1 MPKTMRVME
10 ITTPLGDDVLLF
22 HSLHAREELSRLGE
36 YQLELLSPKANI
48 KADDILGKNVTVKLA
63 LQDDKTRYFNG
74 FVTRFAQGASYGRY
88 NRYHASVRS
97 WLWFLTRTADCRI
110 FQEMTVPDIVKKV
123 FGDHPTADFKL
134 ELTGTYRKWTYCVQ
148 YR

>member
-48 KADDILGKNVTVKLA
+48 KADDILGKNVTVKLVA
-63 LQDDKTRYFNG
+63 AATAVWTVARYP
-74 FVTRFAQGASYGRY
+74 RPLA
-88 NRYHASVRS
+88 
-97 WLWFLTRTADCRI
+97 
-110 FQEMTVPDIVKKV
+110 
-123 FGDHPTADFKL
+123 
-134 ELTGTYRKWTYCVQ
+134 
-148 YR
+148 